1 MRVDRGGKGG
11 DVGCEYLATID
22 AVYSFELYPSA
33 VADVCTGLSIQKK
46 KSAFWAGRVF
56 VSRDSR
62 IKTAIICHK

>member
-46 KSAFWAGRVF
+46 KSAF
-56 VSRDSR
+56 
-62 IKTAIICHK
+62 